1 MIIALMSKTYERRKT
16 QNDEIWKV
24 EIFSRII
31 RYEKIFPELWATAH
45 KPHKVILALPANH
58 QRLQSKS

>member
-1 MIIALMSKTYERRKT
+1 MIIALMSYTYDRRKK

-45 KPHKVILALPANH
+45 KPSKVAFALTVDCVFH
-58 QRLQSKS
+58 